1 MRRNRYLK
9 NNKFLVIVLIIF
21 FVIVSFSL
29 NSFAFMV
36 RPLSV
41 NLNIKPGQKKEFD
54 LELLSKNEQQK
65 VKLEIYNP
73 QQKLTGGFS
82 YKKGNREQNRAINWI
97 DIEQEVIVPPE
108 ENTKVQGKLKVP
120 FEAKGHHTI
129 IIMVEPSINIKKGG
143 VSLQVR
149 YAVRVNINIESP
161 GLREEVE
168 INEFKLK
175 SNKDNEP
182 MLSTI
187 INNPSSLH
195 YPAYGEVTIRN
206 ENRRLI
212 QRVPMKSQHAQQSGQ
227 KATRIYPGSKVRF
240 TGKVT
245 EVLHPGTYNVRL
257 FLTYADGKQEIV
269 SKQVEVG
276 DEFVQEGNVKHIELK
291 PTNINDSL
299 RPGGASTRVLRLR
312 NRTGKQLQIK
322 LGAKEV
328 KPKYKHSIYK
338 NLNVE
343 LRGDK
348 KFKIEPRRSGRSVL
362 ILRSPRE
369 VKPGGYYGKLNIGVF
384 DKEGNKLSTR
394 NVNIDMLVGEDWKED
409 VKVQGITSLKD
420 KKEHVFSLSVK
431 NNGDAHFAPQARVY
445 LKDKSG
451 EIIHTLNMSL
461 PKGKNKILPG
471 MSSRLVTRRN
481 DIKPGKYKAEVTIM
495 KDGEELKKAEFEITV
510 KGVKEGEI
518 A

>member
-1 MRRNRYLK
+1 MGK
-9 NNKFLVIVLIIF
+9 ISNNIIILIIIMLF
-21 FVIVSFSL
+21 LLSIS
-29 NSFAFMV
+29 NYTNAIGV
-36 RPLSV
+36 RPLDI
-41 NLNIKPGQKKEFD
+41 NLKMEKGDSKEFVLKISPENKETD
-54 LELLSKNEQQK
+54 I
-65 VKLEIYNP
+65 KLNIYNP
-73 QQKLTGGFS
+73 KQNIYGGIE
-82 YKKGNREQNRAINWI
+82 YKEDSSKKHAISNWFNLPKKVTIPPGDTEIINGEVTVPYEIKG
-97 DIEQEVIVPPE
+97 D
-108 ENTKVQGKLKVP
+108 
-120 FEAKGHHTI
+120 HTA
-129 IIMVEPSINIKKGG
+129 IIMISPVIKNRGSGITFK
-143 VSLQVR
+143 VR
-149 YAVRVNINIESP
+149 YAVKVNINIESP

-212 QRVPMKSQHAQQSGQ
+212 QRVPMKSQHARQSGQ

-245 EVLHPGTYNVRL
+245 EVLHPGTYNLRL

-299 RPGGASTRVLRLR
+299 RPGGASTQVLRLR

-461 PKGKNKILPG
+461 PEGKNKILPG